1 MRGSR
6 DTDPE
11 TSTCSQARLAD
22 LLTIPGPSVRVA
34 VSRAE
39 RVRRDG
45 RRMPISA
52 PTSAP
57 PTAVT
62 APTIPPA
69 HTELSVLQLLHREW
83 LRLSACRRS
92 IERVASWGL
101 PVGPVTSLDDVLRH
115 AGFGTLQPGGH
126 ADDHVLA
133 ILVGLARHDELAGR
147 VVLQRMLP
155 GVVAMAR
162 RRTTTPI
169 ARAAATDELVATTW
183 TVIRTYP
190 VEHRPDYVAANLLR
204 RVEYEVFRKHTRRR
218 ATFAPR
224 PTHLFDDLRA
234 ADPPV
239 EPAHELRELLD
250 LAAQRGFPQDELELA
265 RRLARGES
273 TTAIAADLGVT
284 DRTVRNRRT
293 NLTTRL
299 AELAAA
305 AA

>member
-1 MRGSR
+1 
-6 DTDPE
+6 
-11 TSTCSQARLAD
+11 
-22 LLTIPGPSVRVA
+22 
-34 VSRAE
+34 
-39 RVRRDG
+39 
-45 RRMPISA
+45 MPISA

>member
-1 MRGSR
+1 M
-6 DTDPE
+6 
-11 TSTCSQARLAD
+11 
-22 LLTIPGPSVRVA
+22 
-34 VSRAE
+34 SRAE
-39 RVRRDG
+39 RVRSDG
-45 RRMPISA
+45 RPMPISA
-52 PTSAP
+52 PATVP
-57 PTAVT
+57 PATVTVPPANVTTAN
-62 APTIPPA
+62 PLA

-92 IERVASWGL
+92 VERAAGWGL
-101 PVGPVTSLDDVLRH
+101 SATPITSLDDVLRQ
-115 AGFGTLQPGGH
+115 AGYGALQHGGH

-133 ILVGLARHDELAGR
+133 ILVGLARHDDLAGR

-169 ARAAATDELVATTW
+169 ARAAATDELVAATW

-190 VEHRPDYVAANLLR
+190 VEDRPDYVAANLLR

-218 ATFAPR
+218 ATFSPR

-239 EPAHELRELLD
+239 EPAHELRDLLA
-250 LAAQRGFPQDELELA
+250 LAAQRGFPDDELELA

-284 DRTVRNRRT
+284 GRTVRNRRT

-299 AELAAA
+299 AELAAEA
-305 AA
+305 AAA